1 VIPTAAEH
9 GWLKEEPMKDLSN
22 DFFSHSF
29 YYTSDSIADA
39 CAGVA

>member
-22 DFFSHSF
+22 DFFSLFLLHKV
-29 YYTSDSIADA
+29 TALLML
-39 CAGVA
+39 VLE

>member
-22 DFFSHSF
+22 DFFLTLF
-29 YYTSDSIADA
+29 ITQSDSIADA